1 MEPTE
6 YVAPGGAR
14 QMVATPVVAERLR
27 ANGWRP
33 FAELAEL
40 AKTDPTARE
49 HLETA
54 QVYAAEREAE
64 QTARE
69 DRYAPR
75 LTAARTAPPPQPEP
89 DDSGAAA
96 SETAAAEAAPAG
108 KRRSAS
114 RS

>member
-1 MEPTE
+1 MELPTE

-14 QMVATPVVAERLR
+14 QMVTTPVVAERLR
-27 ANGWRP
+27 AAGWRP
-33 FAELAEL
+33 FAELVEL
-40 AKTDPTARE
+40 AETDETARE
-49 HLETA
+49 HLQTAET
-54 QVYAAEREAE
+54 YAAEREAE

-75 LTAARTAPPPQPEP
+75 RAAMRTAPPLERH
-89 DDSGAAA
+89 DSDGAA
-96 SETAAAEAAPAG
+96 SETAAAG

>member
-14 QMVATPVVAERLR
+14 QMVTTPVVAERLR
-27 ANGWRP
+27 ASGWRP
-33 FAELAEL
+33 YAELTEL
-40 AKTDPTARE
+40 AKTDPTARG

-54 QVYAAEREAE
+54 VAYAAERKAE

-75 LTAARTAPPPQPEP
+75 RAAMRTAPTLAQQE
-89 DDSGAAA
+89 
-96 SETAAAEAAPAG
+96 SETAAAETALAG

>member
-27 ANGWRP
+27 ASGWRP

-49 HLETA
+49 HLQTA
-54 QVYAAEREAE
+54 EAYAAEREAE
-64 QTARE
+64 QAARE

-75 LTAARTAPPPQPEP
+75 RAAMRTAPPPEP
-89 DDSGAAA
+89 DDSDTAA
-96 SETAAAEAAPAG
+96 SETAAADAAPAG